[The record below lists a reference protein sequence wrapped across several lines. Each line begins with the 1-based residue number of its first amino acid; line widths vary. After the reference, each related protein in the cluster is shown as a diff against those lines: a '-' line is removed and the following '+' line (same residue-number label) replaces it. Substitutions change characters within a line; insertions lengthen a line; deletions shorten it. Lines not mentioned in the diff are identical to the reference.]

1 MCPLA
6 TTRSRL
12 SSANH
17 TGSPPSRE
25 NCLRSLQELTRCP
38 PPLPLV
44 LRQGGT
50 GKPESKSL
58 VDDGG
63 TGGAPHLHQLPEASR
78 CARAGLRENQY
89 IVTRTLAENMP
100 WEPFKV
106 MLRTQATSKPLLK
119 LRAKSLL
126 TKMATARLCTLTL
139 PPTGTMLDCAFHTA
153 ALCSPPCFSVLSKT
167 LPDSAL
173 SITCRVFRY
182 VHEDNH
188 KTSILIRTSL
198 FSLPHSK
205 SSGGIYLIIPAKRF
219 CHLQISRLL
228 ARDPE
233 ESFKALC
240 SMSVHT
246 PYLQPFHRACGL
258 NSSAAVRQS
267 LRIEGFLRHSRNFQK
282 TVSQ

>member
-1 MCPLA
+1 MKP
-6 TTRSRL
+6 
-12 SSANH
+12 
-17 TGSPPSRE
+17 GSQSKQTKQAIF
-25 NCLRSLQELTRCP
+25 N
-38 PPLPLV
+38 LV
-44 LRQGGT
+44 AKKGF
-50 GKPESKSL
+50 
-58 VDDGG
+58 
-63 TGGAPHLHQLPEASR
+63 LPEVF
-78 CARAGLRENQY
+78 CAIHTCHQCLCFFVF
-89 IVTRTLAENMP
+89 VT
-100 WEPFKV
+100 
-106 MLRTQATSKPLLK
+106 
-119 LRAKSLL
+119 
-126 TKMATARLCTLTL
+126 
-139 PPTGTMLDCAFHTA
+139 
-153 ALCSPPCFSVLSKT
+153 CFSVLSKT

-246 PYLQPFHRACGL
+246 PYLQPFHRAW
-258 NSSAAVRQS
+258 SQ
-267 LRIEGFLRHSRNFQK
+267 FLRGGS
-282 TVSQ
+282 TISSD